1 MATDALY
8 QLYVDHYHQLE
19 DGFANVRDIYGVS
32 TLADAGIPLM
42 PPAQFDEHLTSI
54 DAKRAGKWLAR
65 MLRGQ
70 EQRWVE
76 IEPVLSHL
84 RLDVEQLRVEA
95 MGPRRAAG

>member
-1 MATDALY
+1 MIAVITTAFSPTGWD
-8 QLYVDHYHQLE
+8 
-19 DGFANVRDIYGVS
+19 N
-32 TLADAGIPLM
+32 P
-42 PPAQFDEHLTSI
+42 
-54 DAKRAGKWLAR
+54 AKRAGKWLAR